1 MDFLSVL
8 DSRRSIRSFNGES
21 VCDGTI
27 KAILHAAN
35 ASPVG
40 RAKYE
45 TLHLTVVDS
54 KDILSKLEKNAAEV
68 LKVERSLLYGA
79 PQLIIVST
87 SQCDNVGYSNAAI
100 VANNMALA
108 AVNEG
113 VGACLIWGCMVA
125 LGANSELISELNIPE
140 GFKPSCAVAIGKF
153 DDSYSKREIPDD
165 RIEVNYV

>member
-153 DDSYSKREIPDD
+153 DDSYSKREIPNH